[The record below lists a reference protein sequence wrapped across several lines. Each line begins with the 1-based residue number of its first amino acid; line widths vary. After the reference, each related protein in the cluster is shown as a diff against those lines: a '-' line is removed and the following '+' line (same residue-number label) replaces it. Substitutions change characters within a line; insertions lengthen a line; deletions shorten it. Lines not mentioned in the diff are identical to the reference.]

1 MNLVLTIG
9 IIIVAGFLCGLLSE
23 RFKFPRITGYI
34 LVGVLLGPSLF
45 NVITSQSIADLNI
58 ITDIVLAVIGY
69 LIGGSLRAKSLRGLG
84 KSVAWVTALQSL
96 GAWFLVTLVLAILGP
111 ILVPGGTFW
120 QLYFPMAFIIGAIS
134 CATAP
139 AASMAIVSQYKAK
152 GPLTTTLLAVVALDD
167 GIAVIAFA
175 LAVGICQ
182 PLVNGS
188 ITSLSLNQ
196 MLFSPLFHIFGS
208 IAVGIVLAF
217 VLIYVSKFVKT
228 RELLLVL
235 VFGAIMACSGIS
247 SYLDVSPILAS
258 MTVGF
263 VVVNREQRKEM
274 FQVMEEIEELLY
286 VMFFVLAG
294 LHFELAVLR
303 TAGLLAALII
313 MARFVGKYGGAWIG
327 ATISHAVDSVRK
339 YLGFALLPK
348 AGVTIGLVIMASQ
361 EFPSFGSIMLN
372 AVLASVIVNEL
383 FAPSLTRYAIL
394 KSGEAGI
401 GTLPGGK
408 ALRTRV

>member
-9 IIIVAGFLCGLLSE
+9 IIIIAGFLCGLLSE
-23 RFKFPRITGYI
+23 RLRFPRITGYI

-45 NVITSQSIADLNI
+45 NVITPQSITDLNI

-69 LIGGSLRAKSLRGLG
+69 LIGGSLRIKTLRGLG
-84 KSVAWVTALQSL
+84 KSIAWVTVLQSL
-96 GAWFLVTLVLAILGP
+96 GSWFLVTLALAILGP

-120 QLYFPMAFIIGAIS
+120 QLSFPMAFIIGAIS

-182 PLVNGS
+182 PLVSGS

-196 MLFSPLFHIFGS
+196 MLISPLVHIFGS
-208 IAVGIVLAF
+208 IAVGIVLALA
-217 VLIYVSKFVKT
+217 LIYVSKFVKT

-235 VFGAIMACSGIS
+235 VFGAIMACSGVS
-247 SYLDVSPILAS
+247 SYLDVSPILTS
-258 MTVGF
+258 MTVGL

-294 LHFELAVLR
+294 LHFELAVLK
-303 TAGLLAALII
+303 TAGLLATLII
-313 MARFVGKYGGAWIG
+313 LARAVGKYGGSWIG
-327 ATISHAVDSVRK
+327 ATISHAMDSVRK
-339 YLGFALLPK
+339 YLGFALLPQ
-348 AGVTIGLVIMASQ
+348 AGVTIGLVIVASQ

-383 FAPSLTRYAIL
+383 FAPLLTRYAIF

-401 GTLPGGK
+401 STFPGEK
-408 ALRTRV
+408 ILKTRV

>member
-1 MNLVLTIG
+1 M
-9 IIIVAGFLCGLLSE
+9 
-23 RFKFPRITGYI
+23 
-34 LVGVLLGPSLF
+34 
-45 NVITSQSIADLNI
+45 
-58 ITDIVLAVIGY
+58 
-69 LIGGSLRAKSLRGLG
+69 
-84 KSVAWVTALQSL
+84 
-96 GAWFLVTLVLAILGP
+96 TLVLAILGP

-175 LAVGICQ
+175 LAMGICQ

-188 ITSLSLNQ
+188 IASLSLNQ
-196 MLFSPLFHIFGS
+196 MLFSPLFHILGS

-217 VLIYVSKFVKT
+217 VLIYVSRLVKT

-235 VFGAIMACSGIS
+235 VFGAIMACSGVS

-263 VVVNREQRKEM
+263 VVVNREHRKEM
-274 FQVMEEIEELLY
+274 FQVMEDVEELLY

-294 LHFELAVLR
+294 LHFELAVLK

-327 ATISHAVDSVRK
+327 ANISHAVDSVRK

-348 AGVTIGLVIMASQ
+348 AGVTIGLVIVASQ

-372 AVLASVIVNEL
+372 AVLASTIVNEL
-383 FAPSLTRYAIL
+383 IAPPLTKYAIF
-394 KSGEAGI
+394 KSGEAGV
-401 GTLPGGK
+401 GALSGGE
-408 ALRTRV
+408 ALRTRG